1 MNDDKLL
8 DDILSSLEA
17 DVKPESFN
25 RSKKKL
31 IIFRIFQ

>member
-8 DDILSSLEA
+8 DDILNSLND

-25 RSKKKL
+25 RSKKNKK
-31 IIFRIFQ
+31 